1 MKEEE
6 MNKINVFL
14 SVGTTSTEKQKE
26 FVDALEKRLQNEG
39 IEPYTVGRT
48 SFSSEA
54 PLKAISKLMKESSG
68 TIVIALERLYFPY
81 GIEKKGSKDEKNL
94 KEIKLSTP
102 WNQIE
107 AAMAYSN
114 NHPLMVMV
122 EEGLR
127 NDGLLEYGYDWY
139 VQTIPNSLD
148 LDYLNS
154 KEFNEVLQSWKDKLK
169 KKKKKNINPSELTIY
184 DLIYNMKPSHLW
196 SILVSISAL
205 VTGAFLLGS
214 KIIS

>member
-1 MKEEE
+1 

-14 SVGTTSTEKQKE
+14 SVGSTSTKKQEE
-26 FVDALEKRLQNEG
+26 FVKALEERLRNDG

-54 PLKAISKLMKESSG
+54 PLKAISKLMKKSSG
-68 TIVIALERLYFPY
+68 TIVIALERLYFQS
-81 GIEKKGSKDEKNL
+81 GVEKRGGKNEKEL
-94 KEIKLSTP
+94 RKVKLSTP

-122 EEGLR
+122 EDGLR
-127 NDGLLEYGYDWY
+127 NDGLLEYGYDWH
-139 VQTIPNSLD
+139 VQSIPNSLD
-148 LDYLNS
+148 INYLNS
-154 KEFNEVLQSWKDKLK
+154 KEFNEVLRSWKEKLEK
-169 KKKKKNINPSELTIY
+169 EKNGKRDINPSDLTIY
-184 DLIYNMKPSHLW
+184 DLIYKMKPSHLW

-214 KIIS
+214 KIIKL